1 MKLSCAYIM
10 CIDHLTGRWK
20 VTVCSYVLQNENVT
34 YTFVQC
40 CVICLIFISK
50 WDPFRNKSYQREAI
64 LKINRY
70 LFFFFFLKM
79 SSEHYP
85 LVWVHVQCSLFLV
98 LIETNKQTKTNKKK
112 KKKKEIPGFEPTTI
126 FMFPRYTLS
135 PVGHRGVLFHC
146 EEEPFGIS
154 LLNLCDKTWSNVNK
168 SSRFTVKIWWFFAH
182 SLHF

>member
-70 LFFFFFLKM
+70 LFIFFFFFWKCLQSTTHWCGCMYNARYFWFWLK
-79 SSEHYP
+79 
-85 LVWVHVQCSLFLV
+85 Q
-98 LIETNKQTKTNKKK
+98 TNKQKQTKK
-112 KKKKEIPGFEPTTI
+112 KKKKEKGNPGIRT
-126 FMFPRYTLS
+126 
-135 PVGHRGVLFHC
+135 HD
-146 EEEPFGIS
+146 
-154 LLNLCDKTWSNVNK
+154 NLHVSEVY
-168 SSRFTVKIWWFFAH
+168 A
-182 SLHF
+182 